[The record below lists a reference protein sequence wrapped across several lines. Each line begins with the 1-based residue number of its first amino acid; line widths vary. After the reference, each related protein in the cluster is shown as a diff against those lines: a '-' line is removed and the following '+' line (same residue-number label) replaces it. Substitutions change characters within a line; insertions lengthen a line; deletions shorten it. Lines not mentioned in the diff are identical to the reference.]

1 MVKKRV
7 NKVIRPTKKWH
18 AGPLKGSFMA
28 LAIVGF
34 LITIYIVSPRSYN
47 FGIALSLVFIAM
59 FIASVISM
67 TQAPVMGQ

>member
-1 MVKKRV
+1 MVKKN
-7 NKVIRPTKKWH
+7 NKITRQIKRWH

-28 LAIVGF
+28 LSIIGF

-47 FGIALSLVFIAM
+47 FGVALSLVFIAM

-67 TQAPVMGQ
+67 TQAPVIEK